1 MCCQRTATA
10 PARAA
15 REMYARLSTSAPA
28 QVRNAAAHGTLE
40 LYAVVLELLGTERV
54 DRSWVSAA
62 YQADLP
68 PLEKDGRREA
78 RTKQAA
84 L

>member
-1 MCCQRTATA
+1 M
-10 PARAA
+10 
-15 REMYARLSTSAPA
+15 
-28 QVRNAAAHGTLE
+28 RNAAAHGTLE

-78 RTKQAA
+78 RIYNVQQKFLAIDQGKELPWHAA
-84 L
+84 PCLKPASWT